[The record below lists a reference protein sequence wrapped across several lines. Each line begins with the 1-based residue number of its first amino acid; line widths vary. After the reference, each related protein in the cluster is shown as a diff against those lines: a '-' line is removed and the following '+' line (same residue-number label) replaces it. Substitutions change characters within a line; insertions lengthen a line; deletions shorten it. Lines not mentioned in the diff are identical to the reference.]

1 MALLAKG
8 TWIVAAGGD
17 SALFLENTGT
27 PDKPKLS
34 LHERVKS
41 DGPEMELADRPGRM
55 QDTGKQQLSA
65 LELTDHEQIARDRFA
80 AGVAEKINKLVKKQD
95 IGRLVVVAPPKTLSV
110 LRHEMSPE
118 TKKVVLAEIDKDL
131 IHHPLE
137 KIGALV
143 ASDIDG
149 L

>member
-8 TWIVAAGGD
+8 TWIVVAGGD
-17 SALFLENTGT
+17 TALFLENTGT
-27 PDKPKLS
+27 PDKPRLS
-34 LHERVKS
+34 LHEREKS
-41 DGPEMELADRPGRM
+41 DGPDMELADRPGRM

-80 AGVAEKINKLVKKQD
+80 AVVAEKINKLVKKQG
-95 IGRLVVVAPPKTLSV
+95 IARLVVVAPPKTLSV
-110 LRHEMSPE
+110 LRQEMSPA
-118 TKKVVLAEIDKDL
+118 TQKVVLAEIDKDL
-131 IHHPLE
+131 VHHPLE

-143 ASDIDG
+143 AADIDG